1 MPKKQ
6 VHISPAF
13 LYAQVQSNANIDI
26 IIFRK
31 KFGNILIKEQV
42 KRQLAYG

>member
-13 LYAQVQSNANIDI
+13 LYVQVQLNANIDI
-26 IIFRK
+26 IGFRK
-31 KFGNILIKEQV
+31 KFGNILIKE
-42 KRQLAYG
+42 